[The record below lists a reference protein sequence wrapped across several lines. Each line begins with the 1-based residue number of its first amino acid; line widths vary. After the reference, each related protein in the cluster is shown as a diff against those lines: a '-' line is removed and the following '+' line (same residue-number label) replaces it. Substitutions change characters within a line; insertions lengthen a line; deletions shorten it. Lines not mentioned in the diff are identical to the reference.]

1 MRVFR
6 VYRYHS
12 QKLSVGDESS
22 DESSKDFSRDE
33 WVEKLNLSSHS
44 NDRGD
49 IVDALLLLLDR
60 FLGCEVVRFSA
71 TQAQYSSSLINGPG
85 VASL

>member
-1 MRVFR
+1 MRAFR

-12 QKLSVGDESS
+12 QKLSVEWS
-22 DESSKDFSRDE
+22 DEASKAFSRDE